1 MRFDASD
8 SDNDNVSV
16 RSNESNRTIMSTSVN
31 IPTSNYK
38 PVKKDLRVITDQ
50 KKLRSYVLENQDVLK
65 DIPTALLNTWV
76 NIPGYKLYR
85 SRGVLGVSKV
95 SDTRY
100 SSMVGVNERLD
111 KLESVLAKMIMLL
124 ELDPKVLGLNLTS
137 N

>member
-8 SDNDNVSV
+8 SDNGSVVSN
-16 RSNESNRTIMSTSVN
+16 RSNEIKSD
-31 IPTSNYK
+31 YK
-38 PVKKDLRVITDQ
+38 PIKKDLRVITDQ

-100 SSMVGVNERLD
+100 SSMVSVNERLD
-111 KLESVLAKMIMLL
+111 RLQSVLTKMIVMLQ
-124 ELDPKVLGLNLTS
+124 LDPIQLGLTIS